1 MMKKHFMFLVL
12 ILVTT
17 LLKPANLQ
25 VATGTTGNV
34 IRMGFIHCRDYQS
47 APITVGYRTSA
58 SAANIAIDRLKREGL
73 MTGWEFNFTVVFD
86 DCIESEAAGKTVEL
100 IERHDVDVI
109 IGPTMNQP
117 TLGAFIVSNYYNRP
131 IISWG
136 LVNAAQLDDEN
147 RFPNAGIM
155 SAGQRSLGVAIRAI
169 LAEFG
174 WNQFVY
180 AYFTEE
186 DAEKCVT
193 MRNDLQ
199 QVVSYFGDIVLA
211 YSIQVTDISNDGMIS
226 ALKKIQ
232 SRGRII
238 VTCMKDGIGL
248 RRKWVLAAE
257 EAGMIGD
264 DYVYIFSD
272 IKSKGYYVPLLGGGE
287 RPAWIP
293 SSGSDENDTRALK
306 AFKKSIFVCDM
317 MGQGS
322 IAANYTVFGEEVIAR
337 MKEAPYFCTEDCEGK
352 NYTVA
357 ATYSS
362 QLHDAVYAY
371 GTSLDRMF
379 KAGQMAN
386 YRNASAFM
394 RYFPQSFVGMSGNV
408 NINDKGTR
416 NPTLFL
422 LSLDESGNNTLRAT
436 IYVEN
441 MSATYSPLYT
451 DEGVMWSS
459 RKGNVRPN
467 DVPLCGFTGTGCPK
481 SFVEEYLVWVIVAVV
496 VLSLAIIAAGLG
508 IYFSIKARREEIN
521 RQNQLWQIPFIHLH
535 QINSKQKS
543 KEHSVR
549 SLQSGTSTMSSRTT
563 VSFKTETRNFLFFSL
578 QREADYEPVVAKK
591 HAYRPRLDDER
602 CAFMRTLRTLDH
614 DNLNRF
620 IGLCL
625 DGPQMLSVW
634 RFCSRGSMADVILKA
649 TIQMDNFFIYSLI
662 KDIVQGLVFL
672 HGSIVGCHGMLT
684 SKCCLIDD
692 RWQVKIS
699 NYGLKDIRSPEMYE
713 KKDLLWS
720 APELLRAEDI
730 KGTKEGDVY
739 SLGII
744 CAELITRKSVFN
756 MEDRKEDP
764 EEIIYLLKKGGMKS
778 PRPDL
783 DYDHT
788 IEINPALLH
797 LIRDCF
803 TERPSER
810 PSIDT
815 VRSQLRGMNSSRN
828 DNLMD
833 HVFNMLE
840 SYASS
845 LEEEVSERTKE
856 LVEEKKKS
864 DVLLYRM
871 LPKTVADKLKLGQ
884 TVEPET
890 FEQVTIFF
898 SDVVQFTTLASKC
911 TPLQVVNLLNDL
923 YTIFDGIIEKH
934 DVYKVETIGDGYLCV
949 SGLPHRNGNEHVR
962 QIALMSL
969 AFLSSLEFF
978 RIPHLPSERINLR
991 IGMNCGSVVAGVVG
1005 LTMPRFCLF
1014 GDAVNTASRM
1024 ESNGKPGKIH
1034 LSAEANR
1041 LLTETVGGFATESRG
1056 EVIIKGKGVME
1067 TFWLLGPNHAIR
1079 PMSSR
1084 KPVVKPKKIE
1094 ELHRQETLKSDE
1106 LLSD

>member
-47 APITVGYRTSA
+47 APITVGYRTAA

-100 IERHDVDVI
+100 IERHNVDVI

-136 LVNAAQLDDEN
+136 LVNAAQLDDED

-357 ATYSS
+357 ATYSG

-625 DGPQMLSVW
+625 DGPQML
-634 RFCSRGSMADVILKA
+634 
-649 TIQMDNFFIYSLI
+649 
-662 KDIVQGLVFL
+662 
-672 HGSIVGCHGMLT
+672 
-684 SKCCLIDD
+684 
-692 RWQVKIS
+692 WQVKIS

>member
-58 SAANIAIDRLKREGL
+58 SAANIAIDRLRREGL
-73 MTGWEFNFTVVFD
+73 MTGWEFNFTIVFD

-100 IERHDVDVI
+100 IERHNVDVI

-211 YSIQVTDISNDGMIS
+211 YSIQVTDISNEGMIS
-226 ALKKIQ
+226 ALRKIQ

-264 DYVYIFSD
+264 EYVYIFSD

-306 AFKKSIFVCDM
+306 AFKKSIFVCD
-317 MGQGS
+317 
-322 IAANYTVFGEEVIAR
+322 
-337 MKEAPYFCTEDCEGK
+337 
-352 NYTVA
+352 A
-357 ATYSS
+357 ATYSG

-371 GTSLDRMF
+371 GTALDRMF

-451 DEGVMWSS
+451 DEGVMWTS
-459 RKGNVRPN
+459 RKGNVRPD

-496 VLSLAIIAAGLG
+496 VLSLAILAAGMG

-563 VSFKTETRNFLFFSL
+563 VSFKIETRNFLFFSL
-578 QREADYEPVVAKK
+578 QRESDYEPVVAKK

-810 PSIDT
+810 PSIET

-978 RIPHLPSERINLR
+978 RIPHLPNERINLR

-1079 PMSSR
+1079 PMSTR
-1084 KPVVKPKKIE
+1084 KPVVKPKKVIF
-1094 ELHRQETLKSDE
+1094 RNSKNNWSV
-1106 LLSD
+1106 

>member
-1 MMKKHFMFLVL
+1 MW
-12 ILVTT
+12 ILR
-17 LLKPANLQ
+17 PARPQ
-25 VATGTTGNV
+25 VATGTTGNI
-34 IRMGFIHCRDYQS
+34 IRIGFIHCRDYQS
-47 APITVGYRTSA
+47 APLTVGYRTAA
-58 SAANIAIDRLKREGL
+58 SAANIAVDRLKRENL
-73 MTGWEFNFTVVFD
+73 LSGWEFNFTIVYDECV
-86 DCIESEAAGKTVEL
+86 EATAAGMTVDL
-100 IERHDVDVI
+100 IEDHNVDVI

-117 TLGAFIVSNYYNRP
+117 TLAAFIVSNYYNRP
-131 IISWG
+131 IIAWG
-136 LVNAAQLDDEN
+136 LVNAAQLDDAE

-155 SAGQRSLGVAIRAI
+155 SAGQRSLGVAIRAVM
-169 LAEFG
+169 LEYG
-174 WNQFVY
+174 WNQFVF

-186 DAEKCVT
+186 DEEKCVT

-199 QVVSYFGDIVLA
+199 QVIAYFGDIILS
-211 YSIQVTDISNDGMIS
+211 YSLQVTDISTSGMVS

-257 EAGMIGD
+257 EAEMIGD
-264 DYVYIFSD
+264 EYVYIFAD

-287 RPAWIP
+287 RPSWIP

-306 AFKKSIFVCDM
+306 AFKKSIFICDM

-322 IAANYTVFGEEVIAR
+322 IATNYTVFGAEVISR
-337 MKEAPYFCTEDCEGK
+337 MKEAPYYCITECEGA
-352 NYTVA
+352 NFSVA
-357 ATYSS
+357 ATYAG
-362 QLHDAVYAY
+362 QLHDSVYAY
-371 GTSLDRMF
+371 GVALDKML
-379 KAGQMAN
+379 KSGATN
-386 YRNASAFM
+386 YRNASAFTK
-394 RYFPQSFVGMSGNV
+394 FLPQSFTGISGPV
-408 NINDKGTR
+408 VINQQGTR
-416 NPTLFL
+416 NPTLYL
-422 LSLDESGNNTLRAT
+422 ISLDDSNNNTVRAT
-436 IYVEN
+436 IYVDN
-441 MSATYSPLYT
+441 MSATFSALYT

-459 RKGNVRPN
+459 RKNSARPA
-467 DVPLCGFTGTGCPK
+467 DVPLCGFTGSLCPK
-481 SFVEEYLVWVIVAVV
+481 IFVEEYLTWVIVAAV
-496 VLSLAIIAAGLG
+496 VLFLAILAAGAG
-508 IYFSIKARREEIN
+508 IYFSVKARHQEIE
-521 RQNQLWQIPFIHLH
+521 RLNQLWQIPFIHLH
-535 QINSKQKS
+535 QIKAKG
-543 KEHSVR
+543 KGDHSMR
-549 SLQSGTSTMSSRTT
+549 SLQSGTSTLSSRTT
-563 VSFKTETRNFLFFSL
+563 VSVKTETRNFQFFNL
-578 QREADYEPVVAKK
+578 QKEANYEPVVAKK
-591 HAYRPRLDDER
+591 HAYRPKLDDEK
-602 CAFMRTLRTLDH
+602 CAFMRALRNLDH

-620 IGLCL
+620 IGICL

-649 TIQMDNFFIYSLI
+649 TIQMDNFFIYALI
-662 KDIVQGLVFL
+662 KDIVNGLVFL
-672 HGSIVGCHGMLT
+672 HQSIVGCHGLLT
-684 SKCCLIDD
+684 SKSCLIDD

-699 NYGLKDIRSPEMYE
+699 NYGLKDIRSMDLLE
-713 KKDLLWS
+713 KKDLLWT
-720 APELLRAEDI
+720 APELLRTEDI
-730 KGTKEGDVY
+730 RGTKEGDLY
-739 SLGII
+739 SLGVI

-764 EEIIYLLKKGGMKS
+764 EEIIYMLKKGGMKS

-797 LIRDCF
+797 LVRDCW

-810 PSIDT
+810 PSIET
-815 VRSQLRGMNSSRN
+815 VRSQLRGINSSRS

-890 FEQVTIFF
+890 FELVTIFF

-969 AFLSSLEFF
+969 GFLSSLEFF

-991 IGMNCGSVVAGVVG
+991 IGINCGSVVAGVVG

-1024 ESNGKPGKIH
+1024 ESNGKPGRIH
-1034 LSAEANR
+1034 VSAEANR
-1041 LLTETVGGFATESRG
+1041 LLTQVVGGFKTESRG

-1067 TFWLLGPNHAIR
+1067 TYWLIGETSGARAIVG
-1079 PMSSR
+1079 
-1084 KPVVKPKKIE
+1084 KQKKVSE
-1094 ELHRQETLKSDE
+1094 ETNEGIHRQETLKSDE
-1106 LLSD
+1106 QFSD

>member
-625 DGPQMLSVW
+625 DGPQML
-634 RFCSRGSMADVILKA
+634 
-649 TIQMDNFFIYSLI
+649 
-662 KDIVQGLVFL
+662 
-672 HGSIVGCHGMLT
+672 
-684 SKCCLIDD
+684 
-692 RWQVKIS
+692 WQVKIS